1 MCRYRYYYYAQCQHH
16 ELALFDFC
24 DKAQSAVDVA
34 AAVDD
39 VRSDGDSGCDGAAT
53 RSREGT
59 SPDVNTDDLPSIFS
73 AHSTHESQSSEPS
86 VEQGSV
92 SITAEP
98 DHDCASLPP
107 PHLSHSSPTTSTLLH
122 DMAGLPLFGHTF
134 RSWMGGTTATSPK
147 QTNVDSQG
155 HVFLSNR
162 GSIEAVSLSRPSI
175 TKIVLTNTLLKL
187 QDIGSGSRSYG
198 SVRRQPGIREHT
210 DESSDLPRR

>member
-1 MCRYRYYYYAQCQHH
+1 MCRYRYYYFAECQHN
-16 ELALFDFC
+16 ELALFHFC
-24 DKAQSAVDVA
+24 DKAQSAVDA
-34 AAVDD
+34 AAAAAED
-39 VRSDGDSGCDGAAT
+39 VRSDGDSGGGGAAT

-73 AHSTHESQSSEPS
+73 AHSIHESQSSEP
-86 VEQGSV
+86 

-107 PHLSHSSPTTSTLLH
+107 PQFSHSSPTTSTLPY

-134 RSWMGGTTATSPK
+134 RSWMGGTTATSPR

-162 GSIEAVSLSRPSI
+162 GSVEAVSLSHPGIPS
-175 TKIVLTNTLLKL
+175 IVLTSTPLQL
-187 QDIGSGSRSYG
+187 QDIGSGTCSLR
-198 SVRRQPGIREHT
+198 SVRRQPGIRERT